1 MATLS
6 LLSKSYYIVFVL
18 SLSFIGSFPCLDD
31 QREALLEF
39 RDLLFGELMTDNSTD
54 MFLGG
59 LETWNSSSECCQW
72 ALVECNSQ
80 QDMRGNSF
88 NGSIPLELFHLANL
102 EFLDLSDN
110 MIEGVLP
117 NDVFTVPGNQISGR
131 IPLSI
136 LQLRKLEVLNLQNN
150 SFSLEIPADIGSLV
164 NLTTLDLSKNRL
176 SGEIPSSIRKMRKL
190 ETLQLENNM
199 LSGEFPTWL
208 FDLKEMKKLHLGG
221 NKLARNNNLAI
232 EPK

>member
-31 QREALLEF
+31 QREALQEF
-39 RDLLFGELMTDNSTD
+39 KDLLFGELMTDNSTD

-80 QDMRGNSF
+80 QVTGLNLYSVFPTLGKTSTVLAPIFRIKTLMSLDISYNSIQGEIPGIGLRNLSELVYLDMRGNSF

-117 NDVFTVPGNQISGR
+117 NDVVGLKSLKQ
-131 IPLSI
+131 LSLDANFI
-136 LQLRKLEVLNLQNN
+136 HGELPEEMETSLN
-150 SFSLEIPADIGSLV
+150 
-164 NLTTLDLSKNRL
+164 
-176 SGEIPSSIRKMRKL
+176 
-190 ETLQLENNM
+190 
-199 LSGEFPTWL
+199 
-208 FDLKEMKKLHLGG
+208 
-221 NKLARNNNLAI
+221 
-232 EPK
+232 